1 MFVIGGWNGHD
12 TMDDIYQ
19 YSFPSKLWFEIRRL
33 KGVRPRPRYRHCA
46 VALKNTIFIF
56 GGVDTSQKRFNDLY
70 SYELET
76 RKWQEIDAKGQIPQ

>member
-19 YSFPSKLWFEIRRL
+19 YSFPTKLWFEIRRL

-46 VALKNTIFIF
+46 VALKKKILKNLDEERKNT
-56 GGVDTSQKRFNDLY
+56 GML
-70 SYELET
+70 L
-76 RKWQEIDAKGQIPQ
+76 